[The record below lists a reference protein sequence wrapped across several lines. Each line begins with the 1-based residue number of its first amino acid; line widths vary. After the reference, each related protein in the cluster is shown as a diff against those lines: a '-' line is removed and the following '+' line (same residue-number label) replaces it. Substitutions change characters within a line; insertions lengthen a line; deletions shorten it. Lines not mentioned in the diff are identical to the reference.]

1 MILFGKLTQE
11 EDQLIISANNLKIYF
26 QEWFLSI
33 LRKDQRLNKLLRT
46 HG

>member
-11 EDQLIISANNLKIYF
+11 EDQLIILVNNLRIYF

-33 LRKDQRLNKLLRT
+33 LLKDQRLNRLLLT